1 MLGTHFYFNGEE
13 KFHYGFTDKR
23 SKSLEEAKKDAYR
36 YLRMAEPYN
45 YDYAVITE
53 NATGKEITVKR
64 ADVPEEN

>member
-1 MLGTHFYFNGEE
+1 M
-13 KFHYGFTDKR
+13 D
-23 SKSLEEAKKDAYR
+23 EAKKDAYR